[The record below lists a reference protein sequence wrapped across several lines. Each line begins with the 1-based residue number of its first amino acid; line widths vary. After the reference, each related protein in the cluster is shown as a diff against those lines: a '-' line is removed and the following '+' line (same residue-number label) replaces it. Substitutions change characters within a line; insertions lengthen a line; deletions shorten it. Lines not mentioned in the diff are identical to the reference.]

1 MLHGSFG
8 QGVLG
13 GIMNDDTDEKYESAL
28 PGGLGAIDLAISK
41 AEAVILASG
50 VLLMALNT
58 CVNVIARFVYGQGLF
73 VSGEINR
80 VLIVLITFAGIGY
93 AARHGRHIRMSAI
106 YDALPETGRK
116 ILMTVIA
123 FVTGLI
129 MFFLCYFS
137 LVYIASLYET
147 GRILPAL
154 SALYTQMMEQA
165 PASESAVRGVPVWLI
180 YVWVPVGFAV
190 TGIQYFLT
198 GIKNLTAKDV
208 YLSTGVVDSCCD
220 TETEI

>member
-1 MLHGSFG
+1 MSESTG
-8 QGVLG
+8 
-13 GIMNDDTDEKYESAL
+13 NYRSAL
-28 PGGLGAIDLAISK
+28 PGVLGHIDVAISK
-41 AEAVILASG
+41 VEAVLLAAG

-58 CVNVIARFVYGQGLF
+58 CANVLARFVYGQGFF

-80 VLIVLITFAGIGY
+80 ILIIMITFAGIGY

-106 YDALPETGRK
+106 YDALPGAGRK
-116 ILMTVIA
+116 WVMIA
-123 FVTGLI
+123 ITFVTGLI

-137 LVYIASLYET
+137 VVYISNLYET

-154 SALYTQMMEQA
+154 SALWSQA
-165 PASESAVRGVPVWLI
+165 AQSLPVSEETARGVPVWLI

-198 GIKNLTAKDV
+198 GIKNLGSRDV
-208 YLSTGVVDSCCD
+208 YLSTGVTDGYCD
-220 TETEI
+220 TESQA